1 MQTVPPPSS
10 SQSPISPP
18 KTPSS
23 PRTQTG
29 APPSEE
35 ISFIATIAEKFF
47 LSKGFELYRHLLT
60 GQQIRITST
69 HPVGIRIAQLYTS
82 NLFFRALSSDE
93 NKEILNEIEKAFPN
107 LKDDHFNTFLTKL
120 EMIIKSK
127 LFIPLNTLDKTDE
140 MEKIFSNYSEIDKK
154 HLVQEWEKSWEK
166 LSSDPVLS
174 NIFDDDLKE
183 FCKKS
188 LPSHFLND
196 ILKHLTLFNL
206 KKILVHYDDITIKI
220 KYFIFT
226 RLENPLF
233 STNYKPMDFNNNLI
247 KVRDMIIIK
256 INQYSEVLFSSTI
269 DKLTLTKEDKN
280 YLESIRKQ
288 LQDILIDTKDPTKN
302 PSEKIQSAIILAQI
316 KTKYSYKEF
325 KNLYKESSCVDNPL
339 GLDHVEIINNTLDN
353 LSHYLKIVFSE
364 KAIEILLTSVPISF
378 VDFLLNPFEDIARD
392 FDNPNDLKLSKS
404 ILNIIFQLMHILHN
418 YYDEP
423 QLNTEQKVNPQI
435 QHLLKKLKPNSAS
448 KNDLELI
455 ITDLQKF
462 LIDKLNQVDQLI
474 DCLKS
479 NFLNSFFPFLQL
491 LLQKELPS
499 STELKQITITAVQ
512 WSYLEKDKENPH
524 TWALLQSPYPNPIEN
539 NPLSLQDQLKIRVNI
554 TFFTWFIDVYLQD
567 KSILRELAQKCSL
580 DGFQKEIQV
589 QLNNHL
595 KIKKEILKIS
605 EDSKLEALKD
615 VKALVEKIPFTSLDA
630 LAYCLEFIKILKE
643 LELITN
649 QKPELKD
656 LQKLEL
662 HKINIT
668 SYSLE
673 ELKQYSKPIKDE
685 FSRISAEELEKLLS
699 EESAPQKPN
708 PHNKPRKQKQVT
720 KTQCS
725 NPVIDETKVK
735 SLHLLYQKLQ
745 KLFEDTGEYLSQ
757 KFKKDI
763 ENILTEI
770 NPGKLSST
778 ELSLEYFHNLSQDVE
793 HAKNFGNYLEKT
805 ETVLS
810 TCSQCINNVFQEK
823 YNTVINQYFRN
834 SEQKISETNLKK
846 IKKLL
851 APFYLPYTSFKETDS
866 TSQFSEFK
874 THFDTQLNLIT
885 QVCNKILVIFK
896 NNPDFFN
903 TNFSL
908 FSDTDTT
915 PSLKKV
921 LQKLD
926 SMIQDLPS
934 EQAPLDPPPPSPS
947 EENIKFCIKK
957 LQSLKKKLQI
967 NADQFSNLTQ
977 VIKTTLSTS
986 TNEDY
991 HVFIKTYV
999 DKIDLAD
1006 KEIMLIKRLMKIPC
1020 PHDSRDQK
1028 WAELTTLIASSD
1040 SYDTF
1045 MSNLSKVSDS
1055 FKEFVILILEP
1066 HVPEK
1071 DLTDELLTTLKSYLL
1086 NSDPRLHTILFNYT
1100 SILYQVTDSFQLHD
1114 DYLIILMKIFAPELA
1129 ELANPYPEL
1138 LARPPKFNKI
1148 EELSAEDK
1156 ARILN
1161 SFCEFFDSL
1170 LTMDDYAKLA
1180 KINDYINKKRPELVC
1195 LEETIYKPFVD
1206 LNGVNT
1212 LLSFLQKN
1220 FQLNVKLSSHLKNGC
1235 DVYIYGSALTK
1246 KFEDIED
1253 VDILIIHKDL
1263 SKFKSEK
1270 LDLIIDDT
1278 SKEIDIHHAPYT
1290 YFFEGLGRSHGNSIL
1305 LKFGLDKD
1313 DTFIEQGYY
1322 SAHADLL
1329 KKHPE
1334 KICFNSFTYHSQDK
1348 TLRLYELL
1356 KRFHQ
1361 IIEKNKDSLSS
1372 LEKTKEFFK
1381 TKLIFDNT
1389 TLPKEFILIKN
1400 FIIEQFL
1407 KIDSNFIHTKQHILD
1422 SLILFDRKISELK
1435 DKNVLNLFFD
1445 RFKKHQELATLSCN
1459 VKKELQSKNPDKHQF
1474 FREQIEGY
1482 LNKSILIPDKLF
1494 KTIYHNLKAYLKDE
1508 EESKKK
1514 LF

>member
-1 MQTVPPPSS
+1 MQTVPPPLSS
-10 SQSPISPP
+10 KSPISPQ

-23 PRTQTG
+23 PRTQIG
-29 APPSEE
+29 DPPSEE

-47 LSKGFELYRHLLT
+47 LSKGFELYRHLLS
-60 GQQIRITST
+60 GQQTRITSN

-107 LKDDHFNTFLTKL
+107 LRDDHFNTFLTKL

-154 HLVQEWEKSWEK
+154 YLVQEWEKSWKK

-174 NIFDDDLKE
+174 KIFDDDLKK

-188 LPSHFLND
+188 LPIHFLND
-196 ILKHLTLFNL
+196 ILKHQTLFEL
-206 KKILVHYDDITIKI
+206 KKTLVHYGDITIKI

-226 RLENPLF
+226 MQENPLF
-233 STNYKPMDFNNNLI
+233 STNYKLMDFNNNLTQ
-247 KVRDMIIIK
+247 VRDKIIK
-256 INQYSEVLFSSTI
+256 KINHYSEVLFSSTI
-269 DKLTLTKEDKN
+269 DELTLTKEDKT

-302 PSEKIQSAIILAQI
+302 PSEKLQSAITLYELKSQH
-316 KTKYSYKEF
+316 SYIEF
-325 KNLYKESSCVDNPL
+325 QNLYKQSSCVDNSS
-339 GLDHVEIINNTLDN
+339 GSDHVNIIKDTLGN
-353 LSHYLKIVFSE
+353 LSQYLNAVFSKE
-364 KAIEILLTSVPISF
+364 AIEILLTYVPISF

-392 FDNPNDLKLSKS
+392 FDNPNKTLIIDLKLSQS
-404 ILNIIFQLMHILHN
+404 ILHIIFQLIHTLHN

-423 QLNTEQKVNPQI
+423 QLNTEQKVTPQI
-435 QHLLKKLKPNSAS
+435 QHLLEKLKPNSRS

-462 LIDKLNQVDQLI
+462 LIDKLNQVDPII
-474 DCLKS
+474 DCLQC
-479 NFLNSFFPFLQL
+479 NFRNSFLPFLQL

-499 STELKQITITAVQ
+499 STELKQITETAVL
-512 WSYLEKDKENPH
+512 WSYLEKDKENPN

-554 TFFTWFIDVYLQD
+554 TFFSWFIDVHLQD
-567 KSILRELAQKCSL
+567 KSILREFAQNCSL
-580 DGFQKEIQV
+580 DGLQKEIQV
-589 QLNNHL
+589 QLNKHL
-595 KIKKEILKIS
+595 KIKEKILKIS

-673 ELKQYSKPIKDE
+673 ELKQYSKPIKYE
-685 FSRISAEELEKLLS
+685 FARISAEELEKLLS
-699 EESAPQKPN
+699 EESDPQKPK

-735 SLHLLYQKLQ
+735 SLHLLYQKLN

-778 ELSLEYFHNLSQDVE
+778 ELSLEYFHNLSKDVE

-810 TCSQCINNVFQEK
+810 TYSQYIKNFFQEK

-834 SEQKISETNLKK
+834 SEPKISEPNLKK

-866 TSQFSEFK
+866 TSQFSKFK
-874 THFDTQLNLIT
+874 THFDNQLELIP

-903 TNFSL
+903 TDFSL
-908 FSDTDTT
+908 FFDPTTT
-915 PSLKKV
+915 PSLEKA

-947 EENIKFCIKK
+947 EENIKLCIKK

-967 NADQFSNLTQ
+967 NADQFSNLTE

-986 TNEDY
+986 TTPN
-991 HVFIKTYV
+991 FITTVVNSIVIACKN
-999 DKIDLAD
+999 I
-1006 KEIMLIKRLMKIPC
+1006 ELIKRLMEIPC
-1020 PHDSRDQK
+1020 SHDSRDQK

-1045 MSNLSKVSDS
+1045 MSNLSKVSDL
-1055 FKEFVILILEP
+1055 FKEFVMLILRP

-1071 DLTDELLTTLKSYLL
+1071 DLTDELLTTLESYLL
-1086 NSDPRLHTILFNYT
+1086 NRDPKLHPILFNYT
-1100 SILYQVTDSFQLHD
+1100 STLYQVTDSFHPHD

-1129 ELANPYPEL
+1129 ELANQYPEL

-1161 SFCEFFDSL
+1161 SFCDFFYSL

-1206 LNGVNT
+1206 LNGVKP

-1220 FQLNVKLSSHLKNGC
+1220 FQLNVKLSSHLKKGC

-1246 KFEDIED
+1246 KFKDIKD
-1253 VDILIIHKDL
+1253 VDILIINKDL

-1270 LDLIIDDT
+1270 LDLKIDDT
-1278 SKEIDIHHAPYT
+1278 SKEIEIHHAPCT

-1305 LKFGLDKD
+1305 LKLGLDKA

-1334 KICFNSFTYHSQDK
+1334 KICFNSFTYYSQDK

-1381 TKLIFDNT
+1381 TKLIFDDT

-1407 KIDSNFIHTKQHILD
+1407 TIDSNFEDTKQHILN
-1422 SLILFDRKISELK
+1422 SLILFDRKIPELK
-1435 DKNVLNLFFD
+1435 DTNVLDLFFV
-1445 RFKKHQELATLSCN
+1445 RFKMHQKLDTLSCD

-1482 LNKSILIPDKLF
+1482 LNKSILIPKKLF
-1494 KTIYHNLKAYLKDE
+1494 NTIYHNLKAYLKDAE
-1508 EESKKK
+1508 
-1514 LF
+1514 